1 MSDEAERGD
10 DEIEATRA
18 PLLDH
23 LIELRSRLIKSMVAI
38 MIAFGLCFSVAK
50 YIFNIL
56 VHPYEVAAGGT
67 AVTFIYTEPP
77 EYFFTQ
83 MKLAMFGAFFLAF
96 PIIAGQIYMFV
107 APGLYKNER
116 NAFLPFLIATPILF
130 LIGAALVYFMVMP
143 LALHFFMSMQ
153 QAGGDGKAA
162 IQLLPRVSEKQS
174 HIMSLI
180 LAYGVCFQLPVILTL
195 LAKIGIVDSAFLR
208 KGRRYAIVI
217 AFAVAAVLTPPDLL
231 SQISLGIP
239 TVLLYEIS
247 ILAVVYVE
255 RQKKKAEA
263 AEKAKADAGPSEN
276 AEAPGGV

>member
-1 MSDEAERGD
+1 MSDPADNMSPD
-10 DEIEATRA
+10 DMPLDDMEATRA

-38 MIAFGLCFSVAK
+38 AIAFGLCFTVAK

-56 VHPYEVAAGGT
+56 VRPYEIAAGAG
-67 AVTFIYTEPP
+67 ADVTFIYTAPQEF
-77 EYFFTQ
+77 FFTQ

-96 PIIAGQIYMFV
+96 PIIATQIYMFV

-130 LIGAALVYFMVMP
+130 LIGAAMVYFLVMP
-143 LALHFFMSMQ
+143 MALHFFMSMQ
-153 QAGGDGKAA
+153 QAGGEGKAA
-162 IQLLPRVSEKQS
+162 IQLLPRVSEYLS
-174 HIMSLI
+174 LIMSLI
-180 LAYGVCFQLPVILTL
+180 LAFGVCFQLPVILTL
-195 LAKIGIVDSAFLR
+195 LAKIGVVNAAMLR

-239 TVLLYEIS
+239 TVLLYELS
-247 ILAVVYVE
+247 IFAVVFVE
-255 RQKKKAEA
+255 RKKKAAEE
-263 AEKAKADAGPSEN
+263 AEKAKE
-276 AEAPGGV
+276 EGGVETS